1 MTYISL
7 SDVSAIYDCSSCVKI
22 KRKRVKHSEFR
33 SFCLALKN
41 FERSLGEAAQEDYWR
56 EFLRPLRRYRFYL
69 CAATLPF
76 NHPTVCQPESLE
88 LLRKRLLNCEFI
100 YPNFKAAAQDIFN
113 RLTGLSELHGNPL
126 LDSLAELSA
135 RYREGALLLKESRL
149 ILAVEEILAAS
160 PVLSGIQVV
169 VPSLL
174 RGSTCYQT
182 LAVIGPQRWFR
193 ECEYIFTAPRAREI
207 QIVHYNW
214 ITDNWKPES
223 VFVGSEKVPDSAPQ
237 SFPITEAEEVNGRPG
252 TEGEVKYL
260 EPEEILLPSLN
271 WSQIAK
277 KFGRSSPAS
286 LDQEDEN
293 IEARL
298 FLLEGGEA
306 VFLDADTS
314 AMVID
319 LEADEDE
326 QVTRIKVADMA
337 PGMFVLL
344 RTSGSGDYIITL
356 ADRILGEK
364 AQRTR
369 ELQQLWKTRLRK
381 AVSSSNLL
389 EVSVNLLDLGSALA
403 DEVSVSRWMS
413 ETAIRPK
420 DDKDFD
426 AILHFVSLGDRV
438 DEFHEAA
445 RVLDSAHKKAGKYI
459 RRLLLQQVRN
469 SDLLQLER
477 LGRMDFELPEA
488 DGGRVTAFR
497 VVDIAPD
504 PIMVATEILA
514 RPFELERQVNNAR
527 SYS

>member
-22 KRKRVKHSEFR
+22 KRKRVKHNEFR
-33 SFCLALKN
+33 SFCLALKS
-41 FERSLGEAAQEDYWR
+41 FERSLGEAVEEDYWR

-69 CAATLPF
+69 CAAPLPF

-88 LLRKRLLNCEFI
+88 LLRKHLLNCEFI

-113 RLTGLSELHGNPL
+113 RLTGLSELCGNPL
-126 LDSLAELSA
+126 LDSVAELSA

-149 ILAVEEILAAS
+149 ILAVEEILASS

-169 VPSLL
+169 VPSQL
-174 RGSTCYQT
+174 RGSTCYKT

-193 ECEYIFTAPRAREI
+193 ECEYIFTAARAREI

-223 VFVGSEKVPDSAPQ
+223 VFVGSEKVPESAPEY
-237 SFPITEAEEVNGRPG
+237 SLIPEAEEVKGSSG
-252 TEGEVKYL
+252 TEGTVNSL

-277 KFGRSSPAS
+277 KFCRSSPES
-286 LDQEDEN
+286 LDREEEN

-319 LEADEDE
+319 GEADEP
-326 QVTRIKVADMA
+326 VKRIKVADMA

-344 RTSGSGDYIITL
+344 RTSGGGDYIIPL

-420 DDKDFD
+420 DDRDFD
-426 AILHFVSLGDRV
+426 AILQFVGLGDRV

-445 RVLDSAHKKAGKYI
+445 RVLDSAHKRAGKHI
-459 RRLLLQQVRN
+459 RGLLIEQVRN

-488 DGGRVTAFR
+488 DGGRMTAFR

-504 PIMVATEILA
+504 PIMVATEMLA
-514 RPFELERQVNNAR
+514 RPFELESEVNNAR